1 MDRGWSIKPEDW
13 KALEQILSVLQ
24 GWQQVLL
31 TPNDQVVVPATPGV
45 YAICAQP
52 PNAVGS
58 PTHSIFHHMATPLYI
73 GRSES
78 SIKSRFLVHCN
89 SPDSR
94 LRTAKRCYHQV
105 PLQFWFV
112 EMPVNAVRNTEG
124 WLIRCFGPP
133 ANKVAGTISATLKP
147 PVPA

>member
-13 KALEQILSVLQ
+13 KALDQILPAMQ
-24 GWQQVLL
+24 RWQQVLL
-31 TPNDQVVVPATPGV
+31 TPNDQSVVPATPGV

-52 PNAVGS
+52 PNAVGPS
-58 PTHSIFHHMATPLYI
+58 VHSMFHHVTSPIYI

-78 SIKSRFLVHCN
+78 SIKSRFLVHCS
-89 SPDSR
+89 SPDLR

-105 PLQFWFV
+105 PLQFWFIEV
-112 EMPVNAVRNTEG
+112 SANAVKDVEG

-133 ANKVAGTISATLKP
+133 ANKISGSISATLKP
-147 PVPA
+147 PIPA